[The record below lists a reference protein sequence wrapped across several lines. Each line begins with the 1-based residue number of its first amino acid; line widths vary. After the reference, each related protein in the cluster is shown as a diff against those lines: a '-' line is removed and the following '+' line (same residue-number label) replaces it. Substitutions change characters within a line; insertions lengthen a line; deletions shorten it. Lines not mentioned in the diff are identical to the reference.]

1 MAGGRFANEGRL
13 LFGKL
18 LYFIAIL
25 DLIDKDLGR
34 LEAGDIMLIDHDG
47 RVAGDIPGD
56 LFLSFLVDEASES
69 PDIDILAAGH
79 RGLDNTKECLYGSR
93 NVGLVNSGLFSD
105 LGDNVCLGHGVL
117 FRGSPNFRRA
127 NLNAECSNAKCIR
140 LYNS

>member
-1 MAGGRFANEGRL
+1 LADGRLANDGHL

-34 LEAGDIMLIDHDG
+34 LETGDIVLIDHDG
-47 RVAGDIPGD
+47 RVTGDIPGD
-56 LFLSFLVDEASES
+56 LFLSFLVDEASKS

-93 NVGLVNSGLFSD
+93 NVSLVNSGLFSD
-105 LGDNVCLGHGVL
+105 LSDNVCLGHGVL
-117 FRGSPNFRRA
+117 FKRYPNFRRA

>member
-1 MAGGRFANEGRL
+1 MADGRLANDGHL

-25 DLIDKDLGR
+25 DLIDKDLGG

-47 RVAGDIPGD
+47 CVAGDIPGD
-56 LFLSFLVDEASES
+56 LLLSFLVDEAPKS
-69 PDIDILAAGH
+69 PDVDILAAGH
-79 RGLDNTKECLYGSR
+79 RGLDNAEECLHRSR
-93 NVGLVNSGLFSD
+93 NVGLVNSGFFSD
-105 LGDNVCLGHGVL
+105 LSDNVCLGHGVL
-117 FRGSPNFRRA
+117 FKGYPDFRRA